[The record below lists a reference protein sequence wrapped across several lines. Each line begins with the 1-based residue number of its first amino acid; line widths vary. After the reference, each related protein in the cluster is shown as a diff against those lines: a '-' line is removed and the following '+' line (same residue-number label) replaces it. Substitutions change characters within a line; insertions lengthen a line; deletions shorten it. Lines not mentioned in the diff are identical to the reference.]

1 MYNCVQSVRKIGKNS
16 QKTEKRGLFMIHE
29 ERLRP
34 MVKMA
39 MFDKNEGK
47 ACKPMI
53 QYARTDYISMQLLS
67 SFITGS
73 IAFAILCVMWVLY
86 DTQELMQMLNGAYFL
101 GFIKD
106 VAVRYAIFMVIYLA
120 ATYVVYQIRYSYRR
134 KMVKTYYKNLNEI
147 NIIYEREERLQSPS
161 QKEWE

>member
-1 MYNCVQSVRKIGKNS
+1 
-16 QKTEKRGLFMIHE
+16 MINE

-53 QYARTDYISMQLLS
+53 QYARTDYISMQLLK
-67 SFITGS
+67 SFVAGS
-73 IAFAILCVMWVLY
+73 IAFAILCVMWGLY
-86 DTQELMQMLNGAYFL
+86 DMAELMQMLNGAYIMD
-101 GFIKD
+101 FITS
-106 VAVRYAIFMVIYLA
+106 VAVRYVIFMIIYLI
-120 ATYVVYQIRYSYRR
+120 ATYIVYQVRYTYRR
-134 KMVKTYYKNLNEI
+134 KMVKRYYKNLKDI
-147 NIIYEREERLQSPS
+147 NKIYEREEKLKSPR